1 MTDIKSIRNLGPA
14 MERAFAR
21 AGITSAEALRE
32 TGCDAAYLAAM
43 RAGMAAHF
51 AGYMALCLGLQ
62 GRPWT
67 DAAAA
72 EKATMR
78 KRYDALKAEA
88 AKRSDGGAPGSELQQ
103 FLDRIGLPG
112 PL

>member
-1 MTDIKSIRNLGPA
+1 MSPVTTIRNLGPA

-32 TGCDAAYLAAM
+32 MGCDAAYLAAM
-43 RAGMAAHF
+43 RSGMAAHF

-67 DAAAA
+67 DAAGP
-72 EKATMR
+72 EKAAMR
-78 KRYDALKAEA
+78 QRYDALREQAKAGRET
-88 AKRSDGGAPGSELQQ
+88 PGSELQQ